1 MTTDEFSQ
9 EFDTIINS
17 YAASPAFED
26 LKQFTKA
33 PLVFDEYE
41 KSVFLTK
48 AQEETII
55 GLYNGS
61 NPDLNYFEKTEE
73 VRRYLSG
80 LVKTVILTEKKD
92 GLTGL
97 EKGSI
102 FFELPKDLLFITYET
117 VEFDDTELGCMD
129 GSSALVIATTQESF
143 YRTRKNPFRGSGKRR
158 VLRLDIEDNKVE
170 LVSDYNIKSYL
181 IRYLSKPKPII
192 LTDLPDDLMID
203 EEGHKTECELNTLL
217 HRPILMRAIQMALAS
232 RGVSTK

>member
-1 MTTDEFSQ
+1 M
-9 EFDTIINS
+9 
-17 YAASPAFED
+17 
-26 LKQFTKA
+26 
-33 PLVFDEYE
+33 
-41 KSVFLTK
+41 
-48 AQEETII
+48 
-55 GLYNGS
+55 
-61 NPDLNYFEKTEE
+61 
-73 VRRYLSG
+73 
-80 LVKTVILTEKKD
+80 
-92 GLTGL
+92 
-97 EKGSI
+97 
-102 FFELPKDLLFITYET
+102 FITYET

-158 VLRLDIEDNKVE
+158 VLRLDIGDNKVE